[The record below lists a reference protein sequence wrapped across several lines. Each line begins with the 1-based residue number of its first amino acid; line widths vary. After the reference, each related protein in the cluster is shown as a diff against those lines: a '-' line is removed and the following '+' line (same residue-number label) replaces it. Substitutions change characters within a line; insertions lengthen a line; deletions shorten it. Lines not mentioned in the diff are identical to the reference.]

1 MRILQ
6 NLKTKYSNIKSENN
20 STERGSVI
28 IFELLVIFILTLVMG
43 AVLGN
48 AAIQYR
54 LLRSSTSREEAFHI
68 AEAGINYYQWHLAH
82 FSTDFQDGTGAAPTT
97 QSGFTNPCYLHDY
110 VDKDTNLSIGKYCLE
125 ITAPLI
131 GSTIVTIKSTA
142 YANSNPKAKRVIT
155 TRYGVPSLAKYA
167 FLTNGDVWVGDTEA
181 VSGAMH
187 ANGGIRFDGTG
198 NAPITSAK
206 TTYVCQTYHGCG
218 PTTKAGIWGSAPQ
231 STKNFWQYPQP
242 NVDFSSMTAD
252 LATLKTSAQS
262 AGRYLAPSNAQGYS
276 LVFNSN
282 GTYSVYRVTSLRSHA
297 SGTDVDGNT
306 HSEDIDYN
314 ARTLL
319 TTSALPTNGI
329 IYIEDKTWVEGT
341 VNGRVMVVAAKLPY
355 NASTAPSIII
365 PNNLTYTAQDGTV
378 SLGLLAQ
385 QDILISYYAPS
396 TLNINAA
403 MIAQNG
409 SAERFNFS
417 GSVKSSIT
425 IYGAIA
431 SYGTWTWSWVN
442 GYGTVT
448 SGYQNTTTTYDSNLL
463 YAPPPSFPLT
473 SSGYQQISW
482 TSN

>member
-1 MRILQ
+1 MKKITE
-6 NLKTKYSNIKSENN
+6 KFKN
-20 STERGSVI
+20 SQSGSVI

-54 LLRSSTSREEAFHI
+54 LLRSSASREEAFHI
-68 AEAGINYYQWHLAH
+68 AEAGVNYYQWHLAH
-82 FSTDFQDGTGAAPTT
+82 FASDFQDGTGAAPTSQT
-97 QSGFTNPCYLHDY
+97 GFTNPCYLHNY
-110 VDKDTNLSIGKYCLE
+110 VDKDTNQVIGKYCLE
-125 ITAPLI
+125 ITAPLV
-131 GSTIVTIKSTA
+131 GSTIVTIKATA
-142 YANSNPKAKRVIT
+142 YASTSPNTKRVIT

-167 FLTNGDVWVGDTEA
+167 FLTNSDVWVGDTES

-206 TTYVCQTYHGCG
+206 TTYTCQTYHGCG
-218 PTTKAGIWGSAPQ
+218 PTTKPGIWGAAAQ
-231 STKNFWQYPQP
+231 ATKNFWSYPQP

-262 AGRYLAPSNAQGYS
+262 AGKYLAPSNAQGYS

-282 GTYSVYRVTSLRSHA
+282 STYSIYKVTSLRSHA
-297 SGTDVDGNT
+297 TGYDVNGNA
-306 HSEDIDYN
+306 HSEDLDYN

-319 TTSALPTNGI
+319 STSALPTNGI
-329 IYIEDKTWVEGT
+329 IYIEDRTWVEGT
-341 VNGRVMVVAAKLPY
+341 ISGRVMVVAAKLPY

-365 PNNLTYTAQDGTV
+365 PNNITYTAQDGTV

-385 QDILISYYAPS
+385 QDILISYYAP
-396 TLNINAA
+396 TNLTVNAA

-409 SAERFNFS
+409 SAQMYNFS
-417 GSVKSSIT
+417 GNTKTSIT
-425 IYGAIA
+425 IYGAVA
-431 SYGTWTWSWVN
+431 SYGTWTWSWVDGSGN
-442 GYGTVT
+442 TV
-448 SGYQNTTTTYDSNLL
+448 SGYQTTNTTYDSNLL

-473 SSGYQQISW
+473 NGGYQQISW

>member
-1 MRILQ
+1 M
-6 NLKTKYSNIKSENN
+6 LKKFKNQK
-20 STERGSVI
+20 GSVI
-28 IFELLVIFILTLVMG
+28 IVELVVIFILTM
-43 AVLGN
+43 VLAMVLQN

-54 LLRSSTSREEAFHI
+54 VLRSSSNREEAFHI

-82 FSTDFQDGTGAAPTT
+82 FSTDFQDGTGAAPTS
-97 QSGFTNPCYLHDY
+97 QSGFTNPCYLHDFT
-110 VDKDTNLSIGKYCLE
+110 DKDTNTVIGRYCLE
-125 ITAPLI
+125 ITAPLV
-131 GSTIVTIKSTA
+131 GSTIVTIKATA
-142 YANSNPKAKRVIT
+142 YTIANPNVKRVIT

-167 FLTNGDVWVGDTEA
+167 FLTNGDVWIGDTES
-181 VSGAMH
+181 VSGPLH

-206 TTYVCQTYHGCG
+206 TTYSCQTYHGCG
-218 PTTKAGIWGSAPQ
+218 PTTKAGIWGAAPQ
-231 STKNFWQYPQP
+231 STQNFWLFPQP

-297 SGTDVDGNT
+297 TGYDVNNVA
-306 HSEDIDYN
+306 HSEDLDYN

-319 TTSALPTNGI
+319 TTSTIPTNGI
-329 IYIEDKTWVEGT
+329 IYIEDRTWVEGT
-341 VNGRVMVVAAKLPY
+341 VNGRAMVVAAKLPY
-355 NASTAPSIII
+355 VAATAPSIII
-365 PNNLTYTAQDGTV
+365 PNNITYTATDGTV

-385 QDILISYYAPS
+385 QDILISYYAPNNL
-396 TLNINAA
+396 TINAA

-409 SAERFNFS
+409 SAQMYYFS
-417 GSVKSSIT
+417 GNVKTSIS
-425 IYGAIA
+425 IYGTVA

-442 GYGTVT
+442 GSGTTT

-482 TSN
+482 TSD